1 MRNYTE
7 NLAFKMKNDVKIEEV
22 ICWMDGGSVTLKM
35 KKNESL
41 KYEVE
46 FIQKASLTNLTKLPL
61 PGSFLLNRREIEI
74 RSELEKEIL
83 LEIKNAKFGAKII
96 ESEKDLLKKII
107 TESVEF
113 VESENYI
120 NIAKKVGRI
129 K

>member
-1 MRNYTE
+1 MRNYRE
-7 NLAFKMKNDVKIEEV
+7 NHTFKMKNDVKIEEV
-22 ICWMDGGSVTLKM
+22 ICWMDGGTITLKM

-46 FIQKASLTNLTKLPL
+46 FVQKVSLTNLTKLPL
-61 PGSFLLNRREIEI
+61 PGSFLLNRKEIEI

-83 LEIKNAKFGAKII
+83 SEIKNAKFGAKII

>member
-7 NLAFKMKNDVKIEEV
+7 NHTFKMKNDVKIEEV
-22 ICWMDGGSVTLKM
+22 ICWMDGGTVTLKM

-46 FIQKASLTNLTKLPL
+46 FVQKVSLTNLTKLPL
-61 PGSFLLNRREIEI
+61 PGSFLLNRKEIEI

>member
-1 MRNYTE
+1 
-7 NLAFKMKNDVKIEEV
+7 MKNDVKIEEV

>member
-1 MRNYTE
+1 MLNYIEKHT
-7 NLAFKMKNDVKIEEV
+7 FKMKNDVKIEEV
-22 ICWMDGGSVTLKM
+22 ICWMDGGTITLKM

-46 FIQKASLTNLTKLPL
+46 FVQKVSLTNLTKLPL
-61 PGSFLLNRREIEI
+61 PGSFLLNRKEIEI

-83 LEIKNAKFGAKII
+83 SEIKNAKFGAKII